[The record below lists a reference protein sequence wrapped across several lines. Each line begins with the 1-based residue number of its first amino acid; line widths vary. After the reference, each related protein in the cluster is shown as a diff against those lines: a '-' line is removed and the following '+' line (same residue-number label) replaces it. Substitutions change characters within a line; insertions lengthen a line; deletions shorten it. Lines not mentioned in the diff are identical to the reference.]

1 MRLKLR
7 RRRRRRRSKF
17 CRVISVSKRPSGASF
32 FVGDDGM
39 SLRKVGISGFRFF
52 VARKKD
58 VFEGD
63 NEKRP

>member
-1 MRLKLR
+1 M
-7 RRRRRRRSKF
+7 
-17 CRVISVSKRPSGASF
+17 PSYLGIEGALGPLF
-32 FVGDDGM
+32 FVGGDGM

-63 NEKRP
+63 NLRRGPSGVAFLKTLVFLQ